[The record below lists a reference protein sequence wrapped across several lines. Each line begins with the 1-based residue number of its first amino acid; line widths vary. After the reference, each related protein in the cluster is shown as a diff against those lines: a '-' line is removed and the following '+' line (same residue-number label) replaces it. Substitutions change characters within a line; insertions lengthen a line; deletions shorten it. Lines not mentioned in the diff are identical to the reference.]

1 MKINSNY
8 HEIYTLTSKKVLS
21 FELIYVN
28 INKVIRL
35 LLIIVVPY
43 FYYQTKDR

>member
-1 MKINSNY
+1 MKINGNY

-21 FELIYVN
+21 FAIIYVN
-28 INKVIRL
+28 INKVIQL
-35 LLIIVVPY
+35 LLIFVLPY